1 MLHCIQEPG
10 QKEQQTDDNNNGTLG
25 NRKKSIRRPVSIK
38 PPGMNKL
45 SRKKEKKVNLQCRT
59 SFDQKMVPEGQQ
71 HK

>member
-1 MLHCIQEPG
+1 MPG
-10 QKEQQTDDNNNGTLG
+10 QREQQTDDKNNGTHG
-25 NRKKSIRRPVSIK
+25 SRKKSIRRPVSIK

-45 SRKKEKKVNLQCRT
+45 SRKKRKKKEKKVNLQCRT